1 MSSYKP
7 TCLRV
12 EETGYVFLYNVRFLV
27 FLNTYTHTRALTSSS
42 SSKAPPAALL
52 ASSSATSGFAPPP
65 PDARCVARFEGGSLP
80 LASSD
85 SGLRARFPAPPPDDA
100 VFCGDLA
107 GDEWR
112 PSADGG
118 SATRDL
124 VCDVCCCFRPYEDKK
139 NWFSQAENFREL
151 DEGSGPKTT
160 ASSTTKPVCLAFRQL
175 PRGLHVVHLSMA
187 ITSRLCLHPTCCPT
201 LPLHP
206 LPPAPF
212 DDSPWRLSSLSHQ
225 SSLRSSPLILSCHL
239 VDPWGVLPPAPPSL
253 LTASRM
259 LHTLTS
265 LLMVS

>member
-1 MSSYKP
+1 MTPSSVG
-7 TCLRV
+7 TWR
-12 EETGYVFLYNVRFLV
+12 G
-27 FLNTYTHTRALTSSS
+27 TSG
-42 SSKAPPAALL
+42 APPRTAVARRETWC
-52 ASSSATSGFAPPP
+52 ATSAAASGPTKT
-65 PDARCVARFEGGSLP
+65 RKIGSHRQKTS
-80 LASSD
+80 ASWTK
-85 SGLRARFPAPPPDDA
+85 
-100 VFCGDLA
+100 DL
-107 GDEWR
+107 
-112 PSADGG
+112 
-118 SATRDL
+118 
-124 VCDVCCCFRPYEDKK
+124 DVCCCFRPYEDKK